1 MNRSQRRTAERL
13 ASQSK
18 TSAQTSTHTE
28 STISE
33 AQLAANRANAQHS
46 HGPTSEAG
54 KEKVSYNAVKTGLTG
69 RTILISAHSA
79 PAYEALM
86 LGYQN
91 TFQPVGPEET
101 ALVQSLIDLRWR
113 LDSIPGLEYALVQLG
128 RTELALDNPALV
140 AATPD
145 PATLEIL
152 IRRRLEREFRNL
164 SLQENR
170 LVSRRERETKE
181 LRALQQARK
190 EAAEAQA
197 QEAETASTKPK
208 PVNTSSKNGFVF
220 STAAQPVPA
229 PQPSEQEDAM
239 AA

>member
-1 MNRSQRRTAERL
+1 MNRSQRRAAERL
-13 ASQSK
+13 APQK
-18 TSAQTSTHTE
+18 TSAQTPTTS
-28 STISE
+28 SISE

-54 KEKVSYNAVKTGLTG
+54 KAKVSMNAVKTGLTG
-69 RTILISAHSA
+69 RTILLPADSA
-79 PAYEALM
+79 PAYESLM

-91 TFQPVGPEET
+91 IFQPIGPEET

-113 LDSIPGLEYALVQLG
+113 LDTIPGLEYALVELG
-128 RTELALDNPALV
+128 RTELAKENPALV

-164 SLQENR
+164 ALQENR
-170 LVSRRERETKE
+170 LVRRRERETKE

-197 QEAETASTKPK
+197 KEPAKSAAKPN
-208 PVNTSSKNGFVF
+208 PVDTPSENGFVF
-220 STAAQPVPA
+220 STPSNAVENQEIQEAVAA
-229 PQPSEQEDAM
+229 
-239 AA
+239 